1 MQSSVGEERPVQL
14 PLVSKSMVLA
24 MMNFN
29 VQRNS
34 IVLTLASISC
44 LSMLLGPCGGREAW
58 DGHIFKVDYAWDS
71 KARLVQVT
79 DTASGKDVND
89 PFVRTKIAEVAD
101 QELPRWIALSKFRV
115 ATGTFHIQFLRGQD
129 IKILEVEHGMEG
141 TGPNFIKDPQVT
153 ELMTRAHEGRLD
165 LVRDLISRG
174 ENIKAVD
181 QLGNT
186 ALMTAVSSRR
196 VEVLRFLI
204 EHAANINARN
214 ADGETALTFSV
225 FSGQPE
231 MISEL
236 ISHGARLDCL
246 VATDR
251 ATFEEA
257 KRRGVRLPASRSGP
271 AVNCE
276 QSRAGGS

>member
-1 MQSSVGEERPVQL
+1 
-14 PLVSKSMVLA
+14 
-24 MMNFN
+24 MMTFN

-34 IVLTLASISC
+34 IVLALAWISC
-44 LSMLLGPCGGREAW
+44 LSMLLGSCGGREAW

-79 DTASGKDVND
+79 DAASGKDVND

-115 ATGTFHIQFLRGQD
+115 ARGTFHIQFLRGQD
-129 IKILEVEHGMEG
+129 IKILEVEHGIEG

-165 LVRDLISRG
+165 L
-174 ENIKAVD
+174 ENINAVD

-186 ALMTAVSSRR
+186 ALMTAVSSRK

-204 EHAANINARN
+204 EHGANINARN

-225 FSGQPE
+225 FSGQPD

-236 ISHGARLDCL
+236 ISHGAILDCL

-257 KRRGVRLPASRSGP
+257 KRRGVRLPASLSGA

-276 QSRAGGS
+276 QSRVRKAG